1 MARLSNKSMK
11 KRPRSLHLNLFFV
24 HYFSTRDL
32 LAISARIAATNS
44 SCLKIKT
51 VSSFRG
57 DVVFLLRIR
66 KQKLLPFSIYLL
78 N

>member
-11 KRPRSLHLNLFFV
+11 KRLRSLHLNLFFI

-44 SCLKIKT
+44 SCLNIKT

>member
-44 SCLKIKT
+44 SSLNIKT